1 MGVSGVC
8 GLRPARGW
16 SFLFPWPARC
26 GFGRL
31 VENGPALAD
40 NSGHREALGPL
51 TGVSFVDSCFF
62 DRTERDWQQWMET
75 GLDALTGAVVALR
88 KKGKEEPPRDPKDA
102 ARLTP
107 KSSPHGADD
116 TSPRCTR
123 QTRSNAE
130 MAAND
135 TWPAMRSGYTEEV
148 GRRSDGDSPSPRP
161 ITRRTH
167 PGWTTHAISRIGLP
181 VETFGGEKRKRGKAS
196 QVVRM

>member
-1 MGVSGVC
+1 MKTT
-8 GLRPARGW
+8 
-16 SFLFPWPARC
+16 PWPARC

-62 DRTERDWQQWMET
+62 DRTERDWQQWMDT

-135 TWPAMRSGYTEEV
+135 T
-148 GRRSDGDSPSPRP
+148 
-161 ITRRTH
+161 
-167 PGWTTHAISRIGLP
+167 
-181 VETFGGEKRKRGKAS
+181 
-196 QVVRM
+196 

>member
-1 MGVSGVC
+1 LAGFFSQETKPFSEVKPVFTTEKCKPPYRNARDENDPTGVSGVC

-26 GFGRL
+26 GLGRL

-135 TWPAMRSGYTEEV
+135 T
-148 GRRSDGDSPSPRP
+148 
-161 ITRRTH
+161 
-167 PGWTTHAISRIGLP
+167 
-181 VETFGGEKRKRGKAS
+181 
-196 QVVRM
+196 

>member
-1 MGVSGVC
+1 MQTPISKRQGRKRPNGVSGVC

-51 TGVSFVDSCFF
+51 TGVSFVDCFF
-62 DRTERDWQQWMET
+62 ERTERDWQQWMET

-88 KKGKEEPPRDPKDA
+88 KKGKKEPPRDPKDA

-135 TWPAMRSGYTEEV
+135 T
-148 GRRSDGDSPSPRP
+148 
-161 ITRRTH
+161 
-167 PGWTTHAISRIGLP
+167 
-181 VETFGGEKRKRGKAS
+181 
-196 QVVRM
+196 

>member
-1 MGVSGVC
+1 MAGFFSQETKPVSEVKPVFTTEKCKPPYRDARDENDPMGVSGVC
-8 GLRPARGW
+8 GLRPAR
-16 SFLFPWPARC
+16 C

-31 VENGPALAD
+31 VDNGPALAD

-75 GLDALTGAVVALR
+75 GLDALTGADAALR

-135 TWPAMRSGYTEEV
+135 T
-148 GRRSDGDSPSPRP
+148 
-161 ITRRTH
+161 
-167 PGWTTHAISRIGLP
+167 
-181 VETFGGEKRKRGKAS
+181 
-196 QVVRM
+196 

>member
-1 MGVSGVC
+1 MAGFFSQETKPVSEVKPAFTTEKCKPPYRDARDENEPMGVSGVC

-75 GLDALTGAVVALR
+75 GLDALTGAVCCRL
-88 KKGKEEPPRDPKDA
+88 EEEREGRATSRSQGRSQAHPQIFTTRC
-102 ARLTP
+102 RRHLTAV
-107 KSSPHGADD
+107 H
-116 TSPRCTR
+116 
-123 QTRSNAE
+123 E
-130 MAAND
+130 ANQKQC
-135 TWPAMRSGYTEEV
+135 RNG
-148 GRRSDGDSPSPRP
+148 
-161 ITRRTH
+161 
-167 PGWTTHAISRIGLP
+167 
-181 VETFGGEKRKRGKAS
+181 S
-196 QVVRM
+196 Q

>member
-1 MGVSGVC
+1 MAGFFSQETKPVSEVKPVFTTEKCKPPYRDARDENDPMGVSGVC
-8 GLRPARGW
+8 GLRPDRGW

-62 DRTERDWQQWMET
+62 DRTERHWQQWMET
-75 GLDALTGAVVALR
+75 GLDALTGAVVALK
-88 KKGKEEPPRDPKDA
+88 KKGKEEPPRDPKVA

-116 TSPRCTR
+116 TSPCCTR
-123 QTRSNAE
+123 KTRSNAE
-130 MAAND
+130 KAAND
-135 TWPAMRSGYTEEV
+135 T
-148 GRRSDGDSPSPRP
+148 
-161 ITRRTH
+161 
-167 PGWTTHAISRIGLP
+167 
-181 VETFGGEKRKRGKAS
+181 
-196 QVVRM
+196 

>member
-1 MGVSGVC
+1 MAGFFSQETKPVSEVKPVFTTEKCKPPYRDARDENDPMRVSGVC
-8 GLRPARGW
+8 GLR
-16 SFLFPWPARC
+16 PARC

-135 TWPAMRSGYTEEV
+135 T
-148 GRRSDGDSPSPRP
+148 
-161 ITRRTH
+161 
-167 PGWTTHAISRIGLP
+167 
-181 VETFGGEKRKRGKAS
+181 
-196 QVVRM
+196 

>member
-1 MGVSGVC
+1 MAGFFSQETKPVSEVKPVFTTEKCKPPYRDARDENDLMGVSGMC
-8 GLRPARGW
+8 GSRPARGW

-26 GFGRL
+26 GFGGL

-62 DRTERDWQQWMET
+62 DRTERDWQQWMKT
-75 GLDALTGAVVALR
+75 GLDALAGAVVALR

-135 TWPAMRSGYTEEV
+135 T
-148 GRRSDGDSPSPRP
+148 
-161 ITRRTH
+161 
-167 PGWTTHAISRIGLP
+167 
-181 VETFGGEKRKRGKAS
+181 
-196 QVVRM
+196 

>member
-1 MGVSGVC
+1 MAGFFSQETKPVSEVKPAFTTEKCKPPYRNARDENDPMGVSGVC

-135 TWPAMRSGYTEEV
+135 T
-148 GRRSDGDSPSPRP
+148 
-161 ITRRTH
+161 
-167 PGWTTHAISRIGLP
+167 
-181 VETFGGEKRKRGKAS
+181 
-196 QVVRM
+196 

>member
-1 MGVSGVC
+1 MQTPISKRQGRKRPHGVSGVC

-16 SFLFPWPARC
+16 SFLSPWPARC

-31 VENGPALAD
+31 VENGPALAN
-40 NSGHREALGPL
+40 NSGHREALGPQ

-88 KKGKEEPPRDPKDA
+88 KKGKKEPPRDPKDA

-123 QTRSNAE
+123 QNQKQYQ
-130 MAAND
+130 N
-135 TWPAMRSGYTEEV
+135 G
-148 GRRSDGDSPSPRP
+148 
-161 ITRRTH
+161 
-167 PGWTTHAISRIGLP
+167 SR
-181 VETFGGEKRKRGKAS
+181 
-196 QVVRM
+196 

>member
-1 MGVSGVC
+1 MAGFFSQETKPVSEVKPAFTTEKCKPPYRDARDENEPMGVSGVC
-8 GLRPARGW
+8 GLRPTRGG

-62 DRTERDWQQWMET
+62 DRTECDWHQWMEA

-107 KSSPHGADD
+107 KSSPHDADD

-135 TWPAMRSGYTEEV
+135 T
-148 GRRSDGDSPSPRP
+148 
-161 ITRRTH
+161 
-167 PGWTTHAISRIGLP
+167 
-181 VETFGGEKRKRGKAS
+181 
-196 QVVRM
+196 

>member
-1 MGVSGVC
+1 MAGFFSQETKPVSEVKPVFTTEKCKPPYRNARDENDPMGVSGVC

-16 SFLFPWPARC
+16 SFLFPWPVRC

-40 NSGHREALGPL
+40 NSGHREALGL
-51 TGVSFVDSCFF
+51 LIGVSFVDSCFF
-62 DRTERDWQQWMET
+62 DRTERDWLQFMDT

-123 QTRSNAE
+123 QARSNAE

-135 TWPAMRSGYTEEV
+135 T
-148 GRRSDGDSPSPRP
+148 
-161 ITRRTH
+161 
-167 PGWTTHAISRIGLP
+167 
-181 VETFGGEKRKRGKAS
+181 
-196 QVVRM
+196 